1 MKINSKRPN
10 RNRDDVTEVIESE
23 KKKSN
28 SIERWFEENKMARLE
43 TQIPH
48 IMKQD
53 LSQLKIIMDTT
64 DTGSKRTSNRLL
76 VEALVDLFKKYEA
89 GEGEF
94 KLTEETDFKGNY

>member
-1 MKINSKRPN
+1 MDINSKRSN
-10 RNRDDVTEVIESE
+10 RNREAVTDLLESE

-48 IMKQD
+48 VLKQD
-53 LSQLKIIMDTT
+53 LNQLKIIMDTT

-76 VEALVDLFKKYEA
+76 TEALVDLFKKYQT
-89 GEGEF
+89 GNGEF
-94 KLTEETDFKGNY
+94 KLTEETDFKGEY

>member
-1 MKINSKRPN
+1 MEINSKRSN
-10 RNRDDVTEVIESE
+10 RSRDDVTELLDSE

-28 SIERWFEENKMARLE
+28 GIERWFEENKMARLE

-48 IMKQD
+48 VMKQD

-76 VEALVDLFKKYEA
+76 AEALVDLFKKYEA
-89 GEGEF
+89 GNGEF
-94 KLTEETDFKGNY
+94 KLTEEVDFKGEY